1 MSCLHVFVLIDEL
14 VYEDVCDVPTTFRP
28 SIGWLV
34 ETPQSSIATQYY
46 DPTSVLC
53 PCIRKMSTVVSAVS
67 PVSPVFL
74 YSRPT
79 PRRHATPRHAPAACW
94 KFGWDLFALLMNLMP
109 RVVEEQ
115 TEEGW
120 EVTVPE
126 NVPTNRLSRSKEW

>member
-1 MSCLHVFVLIDEL
+1 M
-14 VYEDVCDVPTTFRP
+14 
-28 SIGWLV
+28 
-34 ETPQSSIATQYY
+34 
-46 DPTSVLC
+46 
-53 PCIRKMSTVVSAVS
+53 S
-67 PVSPVFL
+67 PVSPVLLYVL

-79 PRRHATPRHAPAACW
+79 PRRHDATPRHAPAACW